1 LHLLEPETPD
11 TSYTHRQF
19 HNLVCY
25 ALSKICLPAQYLVGD
40 ISSRNN
46 DISIIRSDI
55 PLRNNDISMMTS
67 DISLSCSDIS
77 LSENDISLS
86 GSDFSL
92 RENDISLSCI
102 DISLAENDISLG
114 ANDKSRGT
122 QRNIATATTIAL
134 RYLRDISL
142 QEKKRS
148 NIADISRLSR
158 YSSIIV
164 CITFA
169 RYCKIS
175 Q

>member
-1 LHLLEPETPD
+1 LLEPETPD
-11 TSYTHRQF
+11 TNYTHRQF
-19 HNLVCY
+19 HNLACY
-25 ALSKICLPAQYLVGD
+25 ALSKICLAAQYLVGD
-40 ISSRNN
+40 ISLRNN

-55 PLRNNDISMMTS
+55 SLRNNDISMIRS

-86 GSDFSL
+86 GSDISL
-92 RENDISLSCI
+92 GKNDISLSCI
-102 DISLAENDISLG
+102 DISLGKNDISLG
-114 ANDKSRGT
+114 ANDKSRRT

-134 RYLRDISL
+134 RYLRDISF
-142 QEKKRS
+142 QEKYRS

-169 RYCKIS
+169 QYCI
-175 Q
+175 